1 MTPFT
6 QAQTEQL
13 LANCQAQIVGMDNAE
28 DNIDF
33 TPVAQS
39 ILRLAGP
46 FVPAHERGLPL
57 A

>member
-46 FVPAHERGLPL
+46 FVPAHQRGLPL